1 MPEDIPSRIEIM
13 RLKRLVQ
20 ALSMSLSYLS
30 ANVAHLLL
38 RANIF
43 VVEDTADLSV
53 RDAHGASAIMM
64 KSNDSEDFGI
74 YFPTNTGTVDGS
86 SIVADV
92 NGNKF
97 ELFQ

>member
-30 ANVAHLLL
+30 ANVAQLLL

-43 VVEDTADLSV
+43 VVEDTAALSV
-53 RDAHGASAIMM
+53 TDATHASAIML
-64 KSNDSEDFGI
+64 KSNDSLDFGI
-74 YFPTNTGTVDGS
+74 YFPTTTGTVDGS
-86 SIVADV
+86 RIIADV